1 MINNMNRQKC
11 EIYTR
16 VMGYYRP
23 VSFYNEWKKSEFY
36 SRVCYNEWESLN
48 SKFIKD
54 YK

>member
-1 MINNMNRQKC
+1 MNRQKC

-16 VMGYYRP
+16 VMWYYRP
-23 VSFYNEWKKSEFY
+23 VSYFNEWKKSEFY